1 MDIKIY
7 EIFLLVYEGKGKNVQ
22 KQAKNGA
29 CDSNGPQAGKTGV
42 ARAINMQILRHQEK
56 VF

>member
-7 EIFLLVYEGKGKNVQ
+7 VIFLLVYDGTGKNVQ

-29 CDSNGPQAGKTGV
+29 CDCNGPQAGKTSV
-42 ARAINMQILRHQEK
+42 ARAIHMHLLRHQEK

>member
-7 EIFLLVYEGKGKNVQ
+7 VIFLLVYEGTGKNVQ

-29 CDSNGPQAGKTGV
+29 CDCNGPQAGKACV
-42 ARAINMQILRHQEK
+42 ARAISMHLLRHQEK